1 MRHPLAS
8 VALIVVAVASTGC
21 ARFGYTNR
29 VVWQLPSPD
38 GQLVAVC
45 QEVPVFDGPN
55 YTIRLER
62 PDGSRVRGLY
72 DIGDGDPCS
81 EMAWSQDGRVLAVL
95 SGHVARTRIVDV
107 AWALAH
113 PDSRTN
119 HWSWRVIDL
128 GSDVNPL
135 RADRLRFVAPLA
147 FEVRICEQGIGPH
160 LPNGRQNCGDAGRVK
175 RVDVPLPI
183 VTVFYEAPSS
193 ETSRGDR

>member
-1 MRHPLAS
+1 MRKLLESFAFSLMAIAS
-8 VALIVVAVASTGC
+8 SGC
-21 ARFGYTNR
+21 ARFGYTDR
-29 VVWQLPSPD
+29 VVWRVASPN

-45 QEVPVFDGPN
+45 QEVPAFDGPN

-81 EMAWSQDGRVLAVL
+81 EMAWSADGRALAVL

-113 PDSRTN
+113 PDSTTN

-147 FEVRICEQGIGPH
+147 FEVRVCEQGIGPH
-160 LPNGRQNCGDAGRVK
+160 LSNGRQNCGDNGRVK
-175 RVDVPLPI
+175 RVDIPLPI
-183 VTVFYEAPSS
+183 MTAA
-193 ETSRGDR
+193 R

>member
-81 EMAWSQDGRVLAVL
+81 EMAWSPDGRTLAVL
-95 SGHVARTRIVDV
+95 SGHVARIRIVDV
-107 AWALAH
+107 AWVLAH

-147 FEVRICEQGIGPH
+147 FEVRLCEQEIGPH
-160 LPNGRQNCGDAGRVK
+160 LPNGRQNCGDNGRVK
-175 RVDVPLPI
+175 RVDIPLPI
-183 VTVFYEAPSS
+183 MTAFHATPPPG
-193 ETSRGDR
+193 R